1 MKLTLDVVGLQ
12 AEKTFEAKE
21 EEEDIVNY
29 LRGNFAI
36 FIRGLLF
43 IQLHIIVLKIYRVTL
58 YPYITQWEIFTAS
71 FPIEVYTVQSC
82 KLGRFS

>member
-12 AEKTFEAKE
+12 AKKTFEAKE

-58 YPYITQWEIFTAS
+58 YPWEIFTAS